1 MTDAQ
6 LEMLE
11 KHKGLAYTTAYRL
24 VQSGYVP
31 KSLTEDA
38 VQEAMI
44 GLMQAVE
51 AYDESRGIAFST
63 LAMVCCRRRV
73 GRLMYFERKQTRI
86 ECAASL
92 DDFVGETDATFGEWL
107 IAPND
112 TEAEA
117 VDWLADAVR
126 CELGDKRSRWAT
138 MLLDNVKGK
147 PMDEIAKEF
156 GVTRQFVSNRIG
168 RARKLMREALAD
180 AN

>member
-6 LEMLE
+6 LEMIE

-44 GLMQAVE
+44 GLMQAVQ

-73 GRLMYFERKQTRI
+73 GRLMYFERKQKRI

-92 DDFVGETDATFGEWL
+92 DDRVGETDTTFGEIL
-107 IAPND
+107 LAPND

-117 VDWLADAVR
+117 IDWIGEAVR
-126 CELGDKRSRWAT
+126 VELQSKRRWAN
-138 MLLDNVKGK
+138 MLLDNAGGK
-147 PMDEIAKEF
+147 TMGEIAREL
-156 GVTRQFVSNRIG
+156 GVTRQYVSKTIG
-168 RARKLMREALAD
+168 KARKIVREALAD